1 MLNKLLSDMEVI
13 ALQEKIPC
21 LDLKG
26 QHQQIKKEVFEAFE
40 RVYEETAFSG
50 GPFVEEFERNFSSF
64 CGTRYA
70 VGVNNGTSA
79 LHLALLALGI
89 GAGDEVIVSANTFIA
104 TAWGVTYTGATPVF
118 VDCTSDTWQIDA
130 AKIEE
135 RITPQTKAIIGVHL
149 YGQPFD
155 VEALQAMCKKHDLYL
170 LEDAAQAQ
178 GAKFKGTP
186 VGGFGEMACFSFYPG
201 KNLGACGE
209 AGGITTNNEAYYKH
223 LLSLRN
229 HGSMV
234 RYYHDEVGYNMRMG
248 GLEAASLNV
257 KLKYL
262 PGWNSRRRDIAMRYQ
277 REVKNVHLQLQ
288 HQPEWAESIYHL
300 FVVTTEDRDGLIKY
314 LNGNNIYPGLHYP
327 VPCHL
332 QKAYAHLQY
341 REGDCPN
348 AEYLASHCLSLPM
361 YAELTDEEVDYVVGV
376 LNSYKN
382 A

>member
-1 MLNKLLSDMEVI
+1 MEVI
-13 ALQEKIPC
+13 ALREKIPC

-64 CGTRYA
+64 CGTGYA

-89 GAGDEVIVSANTFIA
+89 GTGDEVIVPANTFIA
-104 TAWGVTYTGATPVF
+104 TAWGVTYTGAIPVF
-118 VDCTSDTWQIDA
+118 VDCTPDTWQIDA

-135 RITPQTKAIIGVHL
+135 KITSRTKAIIGVHL

-155 VEALQAMCKKHDLYL
+155 VVALKSICRKFNLYL

-178 GAKFKGTP
+178 GAKFKETP

-209 AGGITTNNEAYYKH
+209 AGGITTGNEAYYKH

-229 HGSMV
+229 HGSRV

-262 PGWNSRRRDIAMRYQ
+262 PGWNSRRREIAERYQ
-277 REVKNVHLQLQ
+277 SEVKNKHLQMQ
-288 HQPEWAESIYHL
+288 HQPEWAESVYHL
-300 FVVTTEDRDGLIKY
+300 FVVTTEDRDGLLKY
-314 LNGNNIYPGLHYP
+314 LNHNNIYPGLHYP

-332 QKAYAHLQY
+332 QRAYAHLQY

-361 YAELTDEEVDYVVGV
+361 YAELSDEEVSYVISV
-376 LNSYKN
+376 LNSYEHG
-382 A
+382 